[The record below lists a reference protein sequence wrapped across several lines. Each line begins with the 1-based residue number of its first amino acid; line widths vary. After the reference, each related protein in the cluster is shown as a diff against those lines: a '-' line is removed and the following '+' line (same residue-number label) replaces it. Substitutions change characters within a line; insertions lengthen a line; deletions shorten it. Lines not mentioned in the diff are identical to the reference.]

1 MILPGTLQEIIITSN
16 SRLMDFNINRML
28 KQLMDFNIKQN
39 VVFIAN
45 PTGLRNLQ
53 RPGGNFNGQPLP
65 NDENI
70 YLSKFLLKSI
80 LSELSR

>member
-1 MILPGTLQEIIITSN
+1 
-16 SRLMDFNINRML
+16 MDFNINRML

-39 VVFIAN
+39 VVFISQIQQE
-45 PTGLRNLQ
+45 LRNLQ
-53 RPGGNFNGQPLP
+53 RPRGNFNGQPLP
-65 NDENI
+65 NDGNI